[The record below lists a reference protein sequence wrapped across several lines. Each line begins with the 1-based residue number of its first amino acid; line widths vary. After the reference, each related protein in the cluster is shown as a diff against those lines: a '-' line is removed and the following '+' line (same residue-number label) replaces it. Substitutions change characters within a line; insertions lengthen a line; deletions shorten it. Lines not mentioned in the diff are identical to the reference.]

1 MAENNTE
8 KIYENLKSIEEWA
21 FAGMSQKEMAEML
34 GMSYSTF
41 RKLKGEISALS
52 ALLKKSADV
61 LKERQKKELEMV
73 EASLLQRCLGY
84 NASVKKFVKLKKPI
98 LDAAGQMILEKGK
111 PLTEEILEEVTEEQ
125 HVPADI
131 GAVKFYLLNKARKE
145 WKNDPERLD
154 IEKKRLANDTKRTKI
169 AEANANTQSAEGR
182 SIEEYLEAAESK
194 EGAADA

>member
-111 PLTEEILEEVTEEQ
+111 PLTEEQ

>member
-1 MAENNTE
+1 MAESNAE

-21 FAGMSQKEMAEML
+21 FAGISQKEMAEML

-61 LKERQKKELEMV
+61 LQEKQKKELEQV

-84 NASVKKFVKLKKPI
+84 NASVKKMVKLKKPM
-98 LDAAGQMILEKGK
+98 LDAAGQMMFEKGK
-111 PLTEEILEEVTEEQ
+111 LLTEEVLEEVTEEQ

-131 GAVKFYLLNKARKE
+131 GAVKFYLLNKARKD
-145 WKNDPERLD
+145 WKNDPERLA
-154 IEKKRLANDTKRTKI
+154 IEKKRLANDTKRTKLAEENASSQSAGGKTVEDYLEE
-169 AEANANTQSAEGR
+169 AEAG
-182 SIEEYLEAAESK
+182 
-194 EGAADA
+194 GGDG

>member
-61 LKERQKKELEMV
+61 LKERQKKELEQV

-98 LDAAGQMILEKGK
+98 LDAEGQMILEKGK
-111 PLTEEILEEVTEEQ
+111 PLTEEVLEEVTEEQ

-131 GAVKFYLLNKARKE
+131 GAVKFYLLNKARKD
-145 WKNDPERLD
+145 WKNDPERLA
-154 IEKKRLANDTKRTKI
+154 IEKKRLANDTKRTQI
-169 AEANANTQSAEGR
+169 AEANASTQSAEGKT
-182 SIEEYLEAAESK
+182 IEEYLDAAELE